1 MPKNKSRIA
10 EILKAHQDD
19 LAAEWVKNLQA
30 TGTGKDSRISE
41 SQLREQTKEFL
52 VLLSEAAA
60 AGGDVHSQAWS
71 ATVDFLEDVSRSR
84 VQQGFTSEETARFI
98 FSFKQPLFARLRAEL
113 AKDHEAFAEET
124 WAATELLDKMGLIT
138 IAAFQKTRE
147 DLINRQ
153 QQEMLELSTP
163 VVKMWDGILALPM
176 IGTLDSAR
184 TQIVMESLLQRIVD
198 TGAEL
203 AIIDITGVPTVDTL
217 VAQHLLKTVTAIR
230 LMGADCIISGVRPQ
244 IAQTI
249 VHLGVDLQGVT
260 TKANLA
266 DALSLALKKLGF
278 AVTRT
283 KAAN

>member
-98 FSFKQPLFARLRAEL
+98 FSFKQPL
-113 AKDHEAFAEET
+113 
-124 WAATELLDKMGLIT
+124 
-138 IAAFQKTRE
+138 
-147 DLINRQ
+147 
-153 QQEMLELSTP
+153 
-163 VVKMWDGILALPM
+163 
-176 IGTLDSAR
+176 
-184 TQIVMESLLQRIVD
+184 
-198 TGAEL
+198 
-203 AIIDITGVPTVDTL
+203 
-217 VAQHLLKTVTAIR
+217 
-230 LMGADCIISGVRPQ
+230 
-244 IAQTI
+244 
-249 VHLGVDLQGVT
+249 
-260 TKANLA
+260 
-266 DALSLALKKLGF
+266 
-278 AVTRT
+278 
-283 KAAN
+283 